1 MNILTKA
8 TALAL
13 TLGLSSAA
21 NAGLIDLT
29 GNINIEGFHH
39 AIGDND
45 MTTFAL
51 HITDL
56 DGSLLLDPGG
66 IGSFTGG
73 SATLGGLPL
82 PAPSSGGVFLSLLNA
97 GLNGLPPAAFGTQF
111 DFGSTGAGAG
121 FGATST
127 TLPPATNVPFV
138 FSTPAIPAPVIGGV
152 STGTGVGSHPI
163 NTSFDSIIATVSGN
177 TLDIA
182 FDEAGTG
189 QFGSIARWLFSADSS
204 TAGLSLNPNN
214 GSFSSSFN
222 LNNVTTSPVPV
233 PAAVWLLGSGLM
245 GLIGISRRKT
255 ETV

>member
-1 MNILTKA
+1 MNTLTKA
-8 TALAL
+8 IALAL
-13 TLGLSSAA
+13 TLGLSSTA

-51 HITDL
+51 HISDL
-56 DGSLLLDPGG
+56 EGSLLLDPGG

-73 SATLGGLPL
+73 SATLGGLPI
-82 PAPSSGGVFLSLLNA
+82 PTPSSGGVFLSLLNA
-97 GLNGLPPAAFGTQF
+97 GLNSVLPSGGAF
-111 DFGSTGAGAG
+111 DFGGANTG
-121 FGATST
+121 FGTTST

-138 FSTPAIPAPVIGGV
+138 FSTPVIPSPF
-152 STGTGVGSHPI
+152 GTGVGAHPI
-163 NTSFDSIIATVSGN
+163 NTIFDSIIATVSGN

-189 QFGSIARWLFSADSS
+189 QYGSIARWLFSADSS
-204 TAGLSLNPNN
+204 TAGLSLSPDN

-222 LNNVTTSPVPV
+222 LDNVTTSPVPV
-233 PAAVWLLGSGLM
+233 PAAVWLFGSGLM